1 MIVWINGAYGSG
13 KTTLVEEIT
22 HRRPD
27 VLVLDPE
34 HIGHLLRESVSVP
47 TDNFQDLPSWREIVV
62 AAVLSVQRHHA
73 DLLLVPMT
81 LINEA
86 YRREV
91 LGALRAAD
99 VELLEVFLDVPA
111 DELRRRIEHRVLF
124 SDDPVRNAAASGVLP
139 EQGRG
144 GRRRA
149 GAAGPGHARAPG
161 GRAVAGSVGPGGIGP
176 DRSSDGLTA
185 AAGSAARRRMRR
197 LGGTAASTGGRL
209 EPEKSPR
216 PGRRAPGAL
225 PAAIRLETS

>member
-13 KTTLVEEIT
+13 KTTLVQEIT

-34 HIGHLLRESVSVP
+34 HIGHLLRESVPVP

-124 SDDPVRNAAASGVLP
+124 SDDPVRNAAAREFCLSKVEEGVAAPARLDRDTLVL
-139 EQGRG
+139 QAG
-144 GRRRA
+144 GL
-149 GAAGPGHARAPG
+149 
-161 GRAVAGSVGPGGIGP
+161 S
-176 DRSSDGLTA
+176 
-185 AAGSAARRRMRR
+185 
-197 LGGTAASTGGRL
+197 
-209 EPEKSPR
+209 
-216 PGRRAPGAL
+216 
-225 PAAIRLETS
+225 PAALAQAVLEQTAPATD